1 VKTRLTM
8 MAALSAA
15 MLQPA
20 FPAAA
25 QTPAQTP
32 SPAQFA
38 VPGTGASY
46 ADIAD
51 LVVLSP
57 LILDAQIRKVT
68 KLPETQTVGVPATVQ
83 RVLVEAD
90 VTALIRGTEGFAARA
105 RFLLDVPKDAKG
117 KLPKLQKRRYFL
129 LGSKT
134 AGLPG
139 TMKLARPDALVEWS
153 AENDATLRAITK
165 EAVQLGAPQAVS
177 GITSAFHT
185 AGTVIGE
192 SETQIFLR
200 TSGGEPISISVLSR
214 PGQAKRWAVSTG
226 DVIDESAVA
235 PARNTLLWYR
245 LACALPRTLDTRLVE
260 SQEPQLIAAAQA
272 DYRFVMESLGPCGR
286 TRAPIGIK

>member
-1 VKTRLTM
+1 M
-8 MAALSAA
+8 
-15 MLQPA
+15 
-20 FPAAA
+20 
-25 QTPAQTP
+25 
-32 SPAQFA
+32 QFA
-38 VPGTGASY
+38 VPPTGATY

-51 LVVLSP
+51 LVVISP

-68 KLPETQTVGVPATVQ
+68 KLPETQTVGVSATIQ

-90 VTALIRGTEGFAARA
+90 VTALIRGNEGFAAKA
-105 RFLLDVPKDAKG
+105 RFLLDLPRDTKG
-117 KLPKLQKRRYFL
+117 RIPKLQKQRYFL
-129 LGSKT
+129 LGSKAT
-134 AGLPG
+134 GLPG
-139 TMKLARPDALVEWS
+139 TMKLARPDALVAWS
-153 AENDATLRAITK
+153 AENDATLRSITK

-214 PGQAKRWAVSTG
+214 PGLAKRWAVSTG

-245 LACALPRTLDTRLVE
+245 LACALPRILDPRLVE
-260 SQEPQLIAAAQA
+260 SPEPQAVAAAQA

-286 TRAPIGIK
+286 TRAAIGLR

>member
-1 VKTRLTM
+1 MKTRLTM
-8 MAALSAA
+8 MATLSAA
-15 MLQPA
+15 LLQTALPA
-20 FPAAA
+20 VG
-25 QTPAQTP
+25 QTPLP
-32 SPAQFA
+32 PQFA
-38 VPGTGASY
+38 VPGTGAAY

-90 VTALIRGTEGFAARA
+90 VTALIRGTDGFAARA
-105 RFLLDVPKDAKG
+105 RFLLDAPKDAKG
-117 KLPKLQKRRYFL
+117 KIPKLQKRRYFL

-139 TMKLARPDALVEWS
+139 TMKFARPDALVEWS
-153 AENDATLRAITK
+153 VENDATLRAITK

-200 TSGGEPISISVLSR
+200 TSGGDPISISVLSR

-245 LACALPRTLDTRLVE
+245 LACALPRTLDARLVE
-260 SQEPQLIAAAQA
+260 SAEPQAVAAAQA
-272 DYRFVMESLGPCGR
+272 DYRFVMESLGACGR
-286 TRAPIGIK
+286 TRAAIGLR

>member
-1 VKTRLTM
+1 M
-8 MAALSAA
+8 MAALSA
-15 MLQPA
+15 MLLQPA
-20 FPAAA
+20 APAVA
-25 QTPAQTP
+25 QTPALPPTAP
-32 SPAQFA
+32 PFA
-38 VPGTGASY
+38 VPGTGAAY

-68 KLPETQTVGVPATVQ
+68 KLPETQSVGVPPTVV
-83 RVLVEAD
+83 RMLVEAD
-90 VTALIRGTEGFAARA
+90 VTALIRGTDGFAARA
-105 RFLLDVPKDAKG
+105 RFLLDVPKNAKG
-117 KLPKLQKRRYFL
+117 KIPKLQRRRYFL
-129 LGSKT
+129 LGSKS

-153 AENDATLRAITK
+153 VENDATLRAITK

-214 PGQAKRWAVSTG
+214 PGQTKRWAVSTG

-245 LACALPRTLDTRLVE
+245 LACALPRTLDARLVE
-260 SQEPQLIAAAQA
+260 SAEPQSVAAAQA

-286 TRAPIGIK
+286 TRAAIGLR